1 MINLKSFLMRKIL
14 LLLSAVAIQLPTLAQ
29 TPATPTISSFSD
41 YYALQ
46 GYGEISFKLP
56 ATDTEDNAL
65 DTEKLFYNIYFDDKP
80 YTFTNDW
87 YSKVKT
93 DMTDVPYDYSDNLD
107 FFASGETRDL
117 FFYVED
123 YSHVGVQSIYKDG
136 DMVYRSPIVY
146 SDGQV
151 VTAIGRTGSEGR
163 RVAKVV
169 STDLMGRRV
178 DASYHGVVLKTKVYD
193 NGESHTVKVIK

>member
-1 MINLKSFLMRKIL
+1 M
-14 LLLSAVAIQLPTLAQ
+14 AQ

-46 GYGEISFKLP
+46 GYGEISFQLP
-56 ATDTEDNAL
+56 ANDTENNSL
-65 DTEKLFYNIYFDDKP
+65 DTEKLFYNIYFDDKA

-87 YSKVKT
+87 YSKVTT
-93 DMTDVPYDYSDNLD
+93 DMTDVPYSYSDNLD
-107 FFASGETRDL
+107 FFVSGEKHDL
-117 FFYVED
+117 FFYMED

-136 DMVYRSPIVY
+136 EKEYRSPIVY

-151 VTAIGRTGSEGR
+151 VTAISHLDNGR
-163 RVAKVV
+163 RLAKVV

-178 DASYHGVVLKTKVYD
+178 DALYHGVVLQTKVYD
-193 NGESHTVKVIK
+193 NGESHTVKVVK

>member
-1 MINLKSFLMRKIL
+1 
-14 LLLSAVAIQLPTLAQ
+14 
-29 TPATPTISSFSD
+29 
-41 YYALQ
+41 
-46 GYGEISFKLP
+46 
-56 ATDTEDNAL
+56 
-65 DTEKLFYNIYFDDKP
+65 
-80 YTFTNDW
+80 
-87 YSKVKT
+87 
-93 DMTDVPYDYSDNLD
+93 MTDVPYDYSDNLD

-151 VTAIGRTGSEGR
+151 VTAIDRTGSEGR

-178 DASYHGVVLKTKVYD
+178 DASYHGVELKTKVYD

>member
-1 MINLKSFLMRKIL
+1 MRKIL
-14 LLLSAVAIQLPTLAQ
+14 LLLTAVTLQFPVMAQ

-46 GYGEISFKLP
+46 SYGEISFQLP
-56 ATDTEDNAL
+56 ANDTENNSL
-65 DTEKLFYNIYFDDKP
+65 DTEKLFYNIYFDDKA

-87 YSKVKT
+87 YSKVTT
-93 DMTDVPYDYSDNLD
+93 DMTDVPYSYSDNLD
-107 FFASGETRDL
+107 FFVSGEKHDL
-117 FFYVED
+117 FFYMED

-136 DMVYRSPIVY
+136 EKEYRSPIVY

-151 VTAIGRTGSEGR
+151 VTAISHLDNDR
-163 RVAKVV
+163 RLAKVV

-178 DASYHGVVLKTKVYD
+178 DASYHGVVLQTKVYD
-193 NGESHTVKVIK
+193 NGESHTVKVVK